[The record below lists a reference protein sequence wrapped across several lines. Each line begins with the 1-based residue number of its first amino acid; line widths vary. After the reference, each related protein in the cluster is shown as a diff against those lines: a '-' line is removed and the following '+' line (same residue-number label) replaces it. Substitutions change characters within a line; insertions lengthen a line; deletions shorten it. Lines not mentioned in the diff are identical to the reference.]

1 MDQIMEKLLSLLKER
16 DYSISSDNTITIF
29 YPQKDPQYKYE
40 VQLQMID
47 DNTVKVSHYSIF
59 STMLLEIKSCSKEDI
74 FDLDSFKL

>member
-1 MDQIMEKLLSLLKER
+1 MEKLLSLLKER